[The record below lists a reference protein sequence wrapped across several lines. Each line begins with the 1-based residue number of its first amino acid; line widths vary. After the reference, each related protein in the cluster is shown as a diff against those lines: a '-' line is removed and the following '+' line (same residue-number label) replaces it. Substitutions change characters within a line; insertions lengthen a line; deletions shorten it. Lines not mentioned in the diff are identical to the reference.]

1 MINQGQ
7 MVVRD
12 HALAH
17 FRESFFSLM
26 RIQASL
32 SSWKYTAGCISAII
46 LFWINP
52 MVEFSKGSFIE
63 IELTNN
69 ILFNAVWIIILTV
82 LSLAYLICLGL
93 VIHYLRL
100 QRQIFINERRI

>member
-1 MINQGQ
+1 MRNQRQ

-12 HALAH
+12 HSLAK
-17 FRESFFSLM
+17 FRESFFLLM
-26 RIQASL
+26 KIQASL

-69 ILFNAVWIIILTV
+69 IFFNTIWMIILTV
-82 LSLAYLICLGL
+82 LSLAYLICLGF

-100 QRQIFINERRI
+100 QRQIFINERRV